1 VRQYWQAPQHIPT
14 PGHAKLLRI
23 LSLLKLLGILLSG
36 IFGILGLLTE
46 YKDKETGKTTPWG
59 KLALAGISIATIF
72 ALAVECLE
80 SRKSTHEAQDARLIA
95 RFQSKRSN
103 EILADVRRSLD
114 PLTNVRVSYAF
125 KFPMNV
131 PQFFRYRSRLK
142 NAIDDMLAMP
152 DRSLH
157 KNHIY
162 FKPGPAGERSETVII
177 PRDSLLNPQPKD
189 GLPYFIVS
197 APQLRFDFYS
207 DGIAWSPG
215 GDIRTVP
222 DLSFSLKS
230 TAAKD
235 EQGAASYSV
244 QYDVAKQE
252 LSLEVMGALV
262 SPLSW
267 YGSGKIRSF
276 SDLKSTYLIVRL
288 AWPLREHLRKENV
301 SHDPESE
308 AFDRVVSR
316 VHLDHMEL
324 HFNTRHCALALLHT
338 SDFRQSPGEAIYR
351 MKFPDDMDKL

>member
-1 VRQYWQAPQHIPT
+1 M
-14 PGHAKLLRI
+14 LRT

-59 KLALAGISIATIF
+59 KLALVGISITTIF

-95 RFQSKRSN
+95 RFQAERSN

-131 PQFFRYRSRLK
+131 PQFSRYRSRLR
-142 NAIDDMLAMP
+142 NAIDMLTMP

-157 KNHIY
+157 KNLIY
-162 FKPGPAGERSETVII
+162 LKPGPAGERSETVII
-177 PRDSLLNPQPKD
+177 PRDSFLNPQPKD

-338 SDFRQSPGEAIYR
+338 SDLRQRPGEAIYR